1 MQEDAAA
8 KVDAAIRGAIEKMAV
23 GEQSGS
29 SLLFRDIANSEIH
42 VIAIIWK
49 DGRVV

>member
-8 KVDAAIRGAIEKMAV
+8 KVDAAIRGAIEKKAV

-29 SLLFRDIANSEIH
+29 TLLFRDIAISEIR